1 MVKQARSVLNSFC
14 SNAANQVALYVARL
28 TLNHSMDLGSLGN
41 LGKLVVAAYAS
52 SRTTN
57 KCQLRIQILLS
68 DAKMLLN
75 KVKNF
80 LALKSANF
88 SSSATTFLILARIR
102 CIEGVV
108 SQNLSKFK
116 Q

>member
-1 MVKQARSVLNSFC
+1 M
-14 SNAANQVALYVARL
+14 AA
-28 TLNHSMDLGSLGN
+28 HS
-41 LGKLVVAAYAS
+41 S

-57 KCQLRIQILLS
+57 KCYLRTQILLS

-75 KVKNF
+75 NVKNF

-88 SSSATTFLILARIR
+88 SFSATTFLILAGIR